1 MARVSLS
8 VCKRATLLLDK
19 EISPVKFRGAFYCRY
34 NKIRNK
40 KKR

>member
-19 EISPVKFRGAFYCRY
+19 EEISPVKFRGAFYCRY
-34 NKIRNK
+34 NKIRN
-40 KKR
+40 